1 MITYHL
7 LVIMLQAA
15 HNQIH
20 RFLRQLLRYAVL
32 LVGSL
37 LSLLLCQV
45 VYVVLVSRALQVEGV
60 ILVDYLEQSF
70 VLCLDQARFN
80 LLVEGLLWVVRQK
93 LELVAPPEQNHLL
106 LCLQSALRQVPTLVV
121 EESVRVA
128 TPSYSFHQDSAI
140 ITQLMTISPQTSH
153 LDSKSCL
160 YLRVRAEVAML
171 ASYLRNTCVCLLQ
184 SDSI

>member
-80 LLVEGLLWVVRQK
+80 LLVE
-93 LELVAPPEQNHLL
+93 
-106 LCLQSALRQVPTLVV
+106 
-121 EESVRVA
+121 
-128 TPSYSFHQDSAI
+128 
-140 ITQLMTISPQTSH
+140 
-153 LDSKSCL
+153 
-160 YLRVRAEVAML
+160 
-171 ASYLRNTCVCLLQ
+171 
-184 SDSI
+184 